1 MSLKEKW
8 HKLEETKPGT
18 AEFITFTLLSVGT
31 ALIQFILM
39 PVLKAAFNQTSLVAS
54 SFQVLRIGTNYDG
67 SPYYLFDYGAGSI
80 DAGGGGGLAYFLA
93 VEIAIGVGQI
103 FNFITQ
109 RKFAFKS
116 DSSVW
121 IAAMWYLIAYV
132 LITFGCAAVQGL
144 YKAALYNQLINTMGM
159 GKGGETLADVLTMI
173 INAFISYIVFYPIL
187 KIIFKDKKKQ

>member
-1 MSLKEKW
+1 
-8 HKLEETKPGT
+8 
-18 AEFITFTLLSVGT
+18 
-31 ALIQFILM
+31 
-39 PVLKAAFNQTSLVAS
+39 
-54 SFQVLRIGTNYDG
+54 
-67 SPYYLFDYGAGSI
+67 
-80 DAGGGGGLAYFLA
+80 